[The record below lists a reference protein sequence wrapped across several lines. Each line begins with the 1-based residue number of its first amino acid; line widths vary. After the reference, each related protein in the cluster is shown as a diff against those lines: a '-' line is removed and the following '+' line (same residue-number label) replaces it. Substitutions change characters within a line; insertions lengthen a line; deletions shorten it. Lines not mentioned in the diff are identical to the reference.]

1 MQNLRAFYLFLCLC
15 TNAFALLTSYVN
27 TFLLIINMI
36 SSLFTILFY
45 GAKLIS
51 LYLFLSILCGKLTFK
66 LVFYAMNEQ
75 KSRGVMGYSGII
87 CALFI
92 AYQQGYAHSYPHFFL
107 LLLFYLFTFCYLCSQ
122 DEKD

>member
-1 MQNLRAFYLFLCLC
+1 M
-15 TNAFALLTSYVN
+15 LTSYVN

-75 KSRGVMGYSGII
+75 KSRGVSEYDV
-87 CALFI
+87 FI
-92 AYQQGYAHSYPHFFL
+92 H
-107 LLLFYLFTFCYLCSQ
+107 
-122 DEKD
+122 